1 MFDSS
6 ASGSSSASSEL
17 LMADVARQC
26 CLLIG
31 ACVDG
36 QRALQTKVAN
46 AGAIDA
52 ILRTY
57 NLHKKKTSK

>member
-1 MFDSS
+1 
-6 ASGSSSASSEL
+6 
-17 LMADVARQC
+17 MADVARQC

-46 AGAIDA
+46 AGGIDA

-57 NLHKKKTSK
+57 TLDRKKSISRWKYIRFWGY